1 MGKRIILVGFLCFLL
16 SGCALAKKST
26 TSNTASTEKTE
37 VKKDSSTNVK
47 VNKAID
53 DQVSTQVAKT
63 GDPVLDAKVDAILMS
78 LNTQKSSGDNSYRF
92 YYDAQL
98 RELKAEFKVAQTK
111 DSISN
116 VKSDTKIEKTFEQ
129 QIEEYVKKIVIPWWM
144 YLIGIIIAWRF
155 LSPVLLPIYT
165 SVKNF
170 ISSRILN
177 PPK

>member
-1 MGKRIILVGFLCFLL
+1 MGKRIILLIFISFLT
-16 SGCALAKKST
+16 SCALSKKST
-26 TSNTASTEKTE
+26 SSNTASTEKTE

-47 VNKAID
+47 VNKEIN

-116 VKSDTKIEKTFEQ
+116 IKSDVKVEKTFEQ
-129 QIEEYVKKIVIPWWM
+129 QVEEYVKKITIPWWM
-144 YLIGIIIAWRF
+144 YVLGILFAWRF
-155 LSPVLLPIYT
+155 LSPIFLPIYT
-165 SVKNF
+165 NIKNF
-170 ISSRILN
+170 ISARILN

>member
-1 MGKRIILVGFLCFLL
+1 MGKRIILLILVSFLT
-16 SGCALAKKST
+16 SCALSKKST
-26 TSNTASTEKTE
+26 SSNTASTEKTE
-37 VKKDSSTNVK
+37 IKKDSSTNVK

-53 DQVSTQVAKT
+53 DQVSTQVTTT

-78 LNTQKSSGDNSYRF
+78 LNTSKNSGDNSYRF
-92 YYDAQL
+92 YYDAKL

-116 VKSDTKIEKTFEQ
+116 IKSDTKVEKTFEQ
-129 QIEEYVKKIVIPWWM
+129 QIEEYVKKIVVPWWM
-144 YLIGIIIAWRF
+144 YALGILIGWRF
-155 LSPVLLPIYT
+155 LSPILLPIYT
-165 SVKNF
+165 NVKNF